1 MNNENI
7 EMMNSRIKKFDK
19 VRIFFW
25 LSVCDLFKFSP
36 KFQEWITVNKVQPIL
51 QKIVFDMVEGIEEI
65 ENISI
70 EELTIEDM

>member
-25 LSVCDLFKFSP
+25 LSVCDLFKFSL
-36 KFQEWITVNKVQPIL
+36 NSRNGL
-51 QKIVFDMVEGIEEI
+51 Q
-65 ENISI
+65 
-70 EELTIEDM
+70 